1 MSWPEGGVPRRYVDA
16 TTVLNAVDLL
26 PTLCAVAR
34 APLPRGYVPDG
45 EDVTPALR
53 GVPVGSN
60 ALGLV

>member
-1 MSWPEGGVPRRYVDA
+1 MPRRHVDA

-45 EDVTPALR
+45 EDVTLALR
-53 GVPVGSN
+53 GVPAGGSN